1 MVPML
6 DDVLDTGL
14 RLVIC
19 GSAASATS
27 ARVGA
32 YYAGPQ
38 NRFWLTL
45 FEVGLTPRQLAPG
58 EFRELLQFGIGL
70 TDIVKTQAGNDR
82 DLRPAPSDGD
92 DLRRRMLRYAPRLLC
107 FNGKRAAQQ
116 FLDTKSVAFGLQA
129 TTLGSTRI
137 FVAPST
143 SAAARGHWDPGVWYE
158 MAKLALA
165 GSAAPPDQR

>member
-1 MVPML
+1 ML
-6 DDVLDTGL
+6 DDLLERGL

-27 ARVGA
+27 ARLGA

-45 FEVGLTPRQLAPG
+45 FEVGLTPRQLAPA
-58 EFRELLQFGIGL
+58 EFRELLRYGIGL

-92 DLRRRMLRYAPRLLC
+92 DLRVRILRHAPTMLC

-116 FLDTKSVAFGLQA
+116 FLNTKTVALGLQG
-129 TTLGSTRI
+129 TTIGSTRI

-143 SAAARGHWDPGVWYE
+143 SAAARGHWDLGAWHQLAQLATAGGSVPPG
-158 MAKLALA
+158 
-165 GSAAPPDQR
+165 RR

>member
-1 MVPML
+1 ML
-6 DDVLDTGL
+6 DDLLETGL

-19 GSAASATS
+19 GSAASTVS

-45 FEVGLTPRQLAPG
+45 FEVGLTPRQLAPA
-58 EFRELLQFGIGL
+58 EFRELLRYGIGL
-70 TDIVKTQAGNDR
+70 TDIVKTHSGNDR
-82 DLRPAPSDGD
+82 DLRPAPSDGE
-92 DLRRRMLRYAPRLLC
+92 DLRRRILPYAPNILC

-116 FLDTKSVAFGLQA
+116 FLNSKTVALGLQDA
-129 TTLGSTRI
+129 TIGFTRI

-143 SAAARGHWDPGVWYE
+143 SAAARGHWDLGAWHD
-158 MAKLALA
+158 LAQLA
-165 GSAAPPDQR
+165 FAGGSAPPDRR